1 MIDILDKKMLENKF
15 ANDFASPYYP
25 ILAELYLNEGDI
37 SRALRVC
44 EIGLDHDSHNIDG
57 KFVFAKVALAEN
69 KFTKAEKW
77 LKIVVEENPA
87 HFNGLR
93 MLIKLEFQL
102 SRSHKTIQNYINR
115 LLKFLP
121 EDSECIE
128 WLKKIQKV
136 VVVDDPPAPP
146 SKHVEIK
153 QENNVTIQKPKPII
167 VKKYTIEKEMATLTM
182 AQVLKAQ
189 RHYQEALA
197 VLDVLESSGQNNG
210 QVARQKEE
218 ILELI
223 SESQK

>member
-1 MIDILDKKMLENKF
+1 MIDILDKKMLERKF
-15 ANDFASPYYP
+15 ADNFASPYYP
-25 ILAELYLNEGDI
+25 VLAELYLNEGDV
-37 SRALRVC
+37 SRARRVC

-57 KFVFAKVALAEN
+57 KFVFAKVALAEK
-69 KFTKAEKW
+69 KFTTAEKW

-128 WLKKIQKV
+128 WLNNIQSLET
-136 VVVDDPPAPP
+136 VDTPPPTP
-146 SKHVEIK
+146 NPVEMNQK
-153 QENNVTIQKPKPII
+153 NNVPIQKPEPII
-167 VKKYTIEKEMATLTM
+167 EKTYKIEKEMATLTM

-189 RHYQEALA
+189 RHYHEALA
-197 VLDVLESSGQNNG
+197 VLDVLESSGQKNG
-210 QVARQKEE
+210 QLVQQKEE

>member
-1 MIDILDKKMLENKF
+1 MIDILDKKMLESKF
-15 ANDFASPYYP
+15 ADDFASPYYP
-25 ILAELYLNEGDI
+25 ILAELYLNEGDV
-37 SRALRVC
+37 SRARRVC
-44 EIGLDHDSHNIDG
+44 EIGLDHDSHNVDG
-57 KFVFAKVALAEN
+57 KFMFAKVALAEK
-69 KFTKAEKW
+69 KFTIAEKW

-102 SRSHKTIQNYINR
+102 SRSHKTIRNYINR

-121 EDSECIE
+121 EDSECME
-128 WLKKIQKV
+128 WLKEVQNV
-136 VVVDDPPAPP
+136 VTVDPPPSP

-153 QENNVTIQKPKPII
+153 QENNVPIQKSKPII

-189 RHYQEALA
+189 RYYQEALT
-197 VLDVLESSGQNNG
+197 VLDVLESNGQNNG
-210 QVARQKEE
+210 QLSREKEE

-223 SESQK
+223 SEAQK